1 MMNMSAAQQRK
12 PGRNATTYYVSSRE
26 GSDANSGLSPQSA
39 LRSLQAVSRKPL
51 APGDSILLE
60 RGSLFENDY
69 LHLYDLRA
77 TADNPIRIS
86 AYGKGAQPEIR
97 TNGQGRWYQ
106 DYGVPLD
113 NPAHKNAG
121 YVSSAVLLYDC
132 AGIEISDLSITNGGE
147 EQDSAYN
154 DLNRMDRTGVAVVAQ
169 NGGTLSHIYLSNLT
183 VCHVHGN
190 VYNKHMNNGG
200 IYFTAFMP
208 ADEEKTGIARF
219 DDVCVERCYLEDVNR
234 WGIAVAYTAYC
245 GHFLTKEI
253 PDEVVARYG
262 ASRVVIRRNFVKDAG
277 GDSITT
283 MYCDR
288 PLIEQNVSDGAGRQI
303 NKRDYAESDFGRV
316 AAAVWPWKCKNA
328 LFQFNEVFNTRYHN
342 GENQDGQAFDADW
355 GDGTIYQYNYSHDN
369 EGGCLMVCGEEAVNT
384 IFRYNISQ
392 NDGRAILLPASSP
405 VAQVYNNTFYIKE
418 GVPFIDTNSDDVGPM
433 VLKNNLVYYAGN
445 QPRQE
450 NWYTD
455 VTEYSNNLFWGY
467 QNAPENGQNNLTAD
481 PCMQAPG
488 TGKTGTT
495 LGPALD
501 TLAGYRLQKSSP
513 AIGAGVAT
521 GPQLLDFYGN
531 TVPNPPSI
539 GAYQTPA
546 E

>member
-77 TADNPIRIS
+77 TADNPIVSRHTER
-86 AYGKGAQPEIR
+86 GAQPEIR

-208 ADEEKTGIARF
+208 ADEGK
-219 DDVCVERCYLEDVNR
+219 NR
-234 WGIAVAYTAYC
+234 DC
-245 GHFLTKEI
+245 
-253 PDEVVARYG
+253 
-262 ASRVVIRRNFVKDAG
+262 
-277 GDSITT
+277 
-283 MYCDR
+283 
-288 PLIEQNVSDGAGRQI
+288 
-303 NKRDYAESDFGRV
+303 
-316 AAAVWPWKCKNA
+316 
-328 LFQFNEVFNTRYHN
+328 
-342 GENQDGQAFDADW
+342 
-355 GDGTIYQYNYSHDN
+355 
-369 EGGCLMVCGEEAVNT
+369 
-384 IFRYNISQ
+384 
-392 NDGRAILLPASSP
+392 P
-405 VAQVYNNTFYIKE
+405 V
-418 GVPFIDTNSDDVGPM
+418 
-433 VLKNNLVYYAGN
+433 
-445 QPRQE
+445 
-450 NWYTD
+450 
-455 VTEYSNNLFWGY
+455 
-467 QNAPENGQNNLTAD
+467 
-481 PCMQAPG
+481 
-488 TGKTGTT
+488 
-495 LGPALD
+495 
-501 TLAGYRLQKSSP
+501 
-513 AIGAGVAT
+513 
-521 GPQLLDFYGN
+521 
-531 TVPNPPSI
+531 
-539 GAYQTPA
+539 
-546 E
+546 